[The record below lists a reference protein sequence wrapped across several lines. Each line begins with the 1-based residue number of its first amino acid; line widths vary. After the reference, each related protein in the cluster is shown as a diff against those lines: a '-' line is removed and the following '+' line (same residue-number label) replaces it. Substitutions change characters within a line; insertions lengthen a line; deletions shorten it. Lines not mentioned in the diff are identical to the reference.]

1 MYYHSLTV
9 YKLILMLILILM
21 DMCLHI
27 CMGRVRRKGQVMGIM
42 LIDLCSSCM
51 ILGRKLGI
59 LFIRRNIL
67 GMANWISKPRNIR
80 IRRIVGIIKML
91 RITKEKVRNKLLPIP
106 NYTTVVS
113 LIPIIRKQQSRVIKT
128 KRMIKVWNILFIRR
142 SKIMGLVCIMKKHS

>member
-9 YKLILMLILILM
+9 YKLILMPILILM

-67 GMANWISKPRNIR
+67 GMANWINKPRNIR

>member
-1 MYYHSLTV
+1 
-9 YKLILMLILILM
+9 
-21 DMCLHI
+21 
-27 CMGRVRRKGQVMGIM
+27 MGIM

-80 IRRIVGIIKML
+80 IIRIVGIIKMVRML
-91 RITKEKVRNKLLPIP
+91 RIIKEKVRNKLLPIP

-113 LIPIIRKQQSRVIKT
+113 LIPIIRK
-128 KRMIKVWNILFIRR
+128 
-142 SKIMGLVCIMKKHS
+142 